1 LETAVLTFARIVVG
15 VALLAVL
22 LALAIVGLAWRREI
36 PPVARAE
43 PDKIDPALVEEG
55 ARLAAAGNCIACHTV
70 PGGEAF
76 AGGLAVPTQFGTIYS
91 TNITPDEETGIG
103 TWSEEAFARAMHE
116 GVDRG
121 GHHLYPA
128 FPYDHFTLVTP
139 EDNEALLAYLMTRQP
154 VSNTAP
160 ENDLPFPYNIRMAL
174 AGWKLLFLDTGVFEP
189 DQDKDEIWNRGAYL
203 AEGLAHCGACHTPR
217 NVLGAR
223 ITSAKWAGGEA
234 EGWTAYPINADSPA
248 PLPWTVESLAFY
260 LRHGWH
266 ADHGVS
272 RGPMAEVTGNLGRLP
287 DEDVLAIA
295 TYAADVMGEPTSGR
309 VQVAEA
315 ARAAAAEMRA
325 PGSSADTQAIPVA
338 ATGEDRGALVY
349 ASACANCHESGRP
362 QPYGGL
368 SFHLSTAVNAP
379 NPQNI
384 VNVTLFGLP
393 PADGE
398 ASSVMPAF
406 AGALS
411 DADMVALLEYLR
423 STFSDRPAWEGLEA
437 MVRDTRSG
445 AHRVTVRPT
454 DGIERGPGNLG
465 AEEQPWR

>member
-1 LETAVLTFARIVVG
+1 MLTFARIVVG
-15 VALLAVL
+15 IVLLAVL
-22 LALAIVGLAWRREI
+22 LALAGVGLAWRRDI
-36 PPVARAE
+36 APVARAE
-43 PDKIDPALVEEG
+43 PSSIDPALVEAG
-55 ARLAAAGNCIACHTV
+55 ARLAAVGNCIACHTV

-76 AGGLAVPTQFGTIYS
+76 AGGLAVPTQFGTIHS

-103 TWSEEAFARAMHE
+103 AWSEEAFARAMHE
-116 GVDRG
+116 GVDRAG
-121 GHHLYPA
+121 RHLYPA

-139 EDNEALLAYLMTRQP
+139 EDNRALFAYLMTRQP
-154 VSNTAP
+154 VSSTAP
-160 ENDLPFPYNIRMAL
+160 ENDLAFPYNIRMAL
-174 AGWKLLFLDTGVFEP
+174 AGWKLLFLDEGVFEP
-189 DQDKDEIWNRGAYL
+189 DPAKDETWNRGAYL

-217 NVLGAR
+217 NALGAR
-223 ITSAKWAGGEA
+223 IRDEKWAGGEA

-248 PLPWTVESLAFY
+248 PVPWDVESLASY
-260 LRHGWH
+260 LRNGWH

-295 TYAADVMGEPTSGR
+295 TYTADVMGQPGPER
-309 VQVAEA
+309 VQAAEA
-315 ARAAAAEMRA
+315 ARAAAAEVHA
-325 PGSSADTQAIPVA
+325 AGSSADSQAIPVA
-338 ATGEDRGALVY
+338 ATAEDRGALVY
-349 ASACANCHESGRP
+349 ASACASCHESGRP

-379 NPQNI
+379 SPQNI

-406 AGALS
+406 AGVLS

-423 STFSDRPAWEGLEA
+423 ETFSDRPAWEGLEA

-465 AEEQPWR
+465 AEEQPWRQD